1 MKNNNILTI
10 SVLAASLT
18 SSLAHADAPT
28 TFTPAQKVE
37 IGQIIRDYLV
47 KDNPAVLIEASQAL
61 QSQQQ
66 AQVQKKAQTAIA
78 QHGGALVGGNLT
90 VAGNPKG
97 DVTLVEFFDYACG
110 HCIKMKPVINAL
122 IEKNPNLRVIYRVF
136 PIFGKESET
145 ASRVAIAAAMQG
157 KYGDIHAKLFNGEH
171 QLNEEKILSIAK
183 KSGLDMS
190 KLKIDMN
197 SSKVSSI
204 LDESRKLAEAIHLM
218 GTPAFIVLSTPNG
231 EFKSGSESTFVPGAT
246 SQANLQD
253 LIKKASVE

>member
-1 MKNNNILTI
+1 MKIKQVFAL
-10 SVLAASLT
+10 
-18 SSLAHADAPT
+18 SSLAMAIGMSMGLPVHAESTSQINKAE
-28 TFTPAQKVE
+28 VE
-37 IGQIIRDYLV
+37 KIVHDYLV
-47 KDNPAVLIEASQAL
+47 SNPDVLIEASQAL
-61 QSQQQ
+61 QKKQQDMLQ
-66 AQVQKKAQTAIA
+66 AQAKTAISEHA
-78 QHGGALVGGNLT
+78 SALAKGELT
-90 VAGNPKG
+90 VEGNAKG
-97 DVTLVEFFDYACG
+97 NVTLVEFFDYQCG
-110 HCIKMKPVINAL
+110 HCVKMQPVVKEL
-122 IEKNPNLRVIYRVF
+122 ISKNPNLRVIYREF